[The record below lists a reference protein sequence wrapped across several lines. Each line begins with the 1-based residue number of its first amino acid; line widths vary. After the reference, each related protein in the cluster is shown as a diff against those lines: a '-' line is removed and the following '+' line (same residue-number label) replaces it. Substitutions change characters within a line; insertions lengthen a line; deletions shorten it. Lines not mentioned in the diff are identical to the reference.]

1 MYNMRRLEEHG
12 VSKLHLEV
20 ALPGVLMHCC
30 VVYRARHC
38 SHMCCASA
46 KEVNASSA
54 GRMHRCSVGSGDQLH
69 DHRQE
74 HFRARA

>member
-1 MYNMRRLEEHG
+1 MYNMRRSEEHG

-30 VVYRARHC
+30 VLYRARHC

-46 KEVNASSA
+46 EEANASLA
-54 GRMHRCSVGSGDQLH
+54 G
-69 DHRQE
+69 
-74 HFRARA
+74 